1 MFIEWFKPSNIYYKI
16 LALRDAPHLWK
27 SILACP
33 FGEPLHYHHDACPS
47 CYPIILKK
55 HLEHRK

>member
-33 FGEPLHYHHDACPS
+33 FGEPLHNHHDMCPS
-47 CYPIILKK
+47 CYQWY
-55 HLEHRK
+55 LEHRK